1 MRKKKVPVSASA
13 HDSEAERKTESIIAS
28 GIHSRRTRANPATD
42 WKGEMKVLSVR
53 DPAGELHS
61 AVQILSHSDNL
72 PIPAAEM
79 FPIRIA
85 RLSHR
90 YATLAEI
97 RMVVPD
103 RPTGDRYQFDTLNA
117 DVETIDLLLEALR
130 NTRERGFEAVVCC
143 TDKKSARLYQR
154 RLGFTVFANS
164 KNNKTGEELVL
175 IMLPLVSSELRERAS
190 QVGSLKTLLKAV

>member
-1 MRKKKVPVSASA
+1 MRKKKVPASVNA
-13 HDSEAERKTESIIAS
+13 HESGAANKTESIIAS
-28 GIHSRRTRANPATD
+28 GIHSRRTRGNPTTD

-53 DPAGELHS
+53 GAAGELHS
-61 AVQILSHSDNL
+61 AVQILSHSDTL
-72 PIPAAEM
+72 PIPAAEL

-97 RMVVPD
+97 RMVVPN
-103 RPTGDRYQFDTLNA
+103 RPTGDRYQFDTFNA
-117 DVETIDLLLEALR
+117 DVETVDLLLEALR

-164 KNNKTGEELVL
+164 KNNSTGEECVL
-175 IMLPLVSSELRERAS
+175 IMLPLVNGELKERAS
-190 QVGSLKTLLKAV
+190 QVSSLKTLLKAV